1 MRIGIVIFT
10 EGFSGTSQYSLTM
23 LRSIVQ
29 LKKEGLKDEFVI
41 FTDNIHHPF
50 LQKLDKLGWT
60 IDSILPMSKSKK
72 IIKNILVKVLNVDR
86 LGKIISQT
94 KNNSENPAI
103 IRDLDKKV
111 FRKEID
117 QWFRSHKIEL
127 MIYPT
132 SHPLAFET
140 SIPYILSIHDLQHR
154 IQPEF
159 PEVSQNGEWESREYL
174 YRNGIKNATLIIA
187 ESEIGKQDIIKF
199 YDKYIKNKESIK
211 ILPYLPSFLPQIPT
225 LVTEKKNLKLSYTL
239 PENYLFYPAQFW
251 PHKNHLRIIQALGLI
266 KRKLKLNIPIVF
278 CGSSAGDLKEKTF
291 LELTSESK
299 KLTIDKN
306 IHFLGYVND
315 ELLPFLYKKATALI
329 MPTFFG
335 PTNLPILE
343 AWSFNCPVITSDIK
357 GVRDQAG
364 NAALLVDPRSV
375 KAIAKAIIKIWKE
388 DKLRLNLIKLGRQRL
403 ALYSEAEYNNRLR
416 EILEDAK
423 VRLKR

>member
-1 MRIGIVIFT
+1 MRIGIVVFS
-10 EGFSGTSQYSLTM
+10 EGFSGTLQYSLTM

-50 LQKLDKLGWT
+50 VQRLNKLGWI
-60 IDSILPMSKSKK
+60 IDSILPTSKSKK

-94 KNNSENPAI
+94 KNNSESPAI

-111 FRKEID
+111 FREDINN
-117 QWFRSHKIEL
+117 WFGSHKIEL

-154 IQPEF
+154 LRPEF

-187 ESEIGKQDIIKF
+187 ESETGKQDIIKF
-199 YDKYIKNKESIK
+199 YDKYIKKKDCIK

-225 LVTEKKNLKLSYTL
+225 LALEEKNLKLFLAL
-239 PENYLFYPAQFW
+239 PENYLFYPAQYW

-266 KRKLKLNIPIVF
+266 KKKFKLNIPIVF
-278 CGSSAGDLKEKTF
+278 CGSRSGGLKEKTF

-299 KLTIDKN
+299 KLAINKN

-315 ELLPFLYKKATALI
+315 
-329 MPTFFG
+329 
-335 PTNLPILE
+335 
-343 AWSFNCPVITSDIK
+343 
-357 GVRDQAG
+357 
-364 NAALLVDPRSV
+364 
-375 KAIAKAIIKIWKE
+375 
-388 DKLRLNLIKLGRQRL
+388 
-403 ALYSEAEYNNRLR
+403 
-416 EILEDAK
+416 
-423 VRLKR
+423 